1 MKNSIFL
8 YLSLCIFMIGCGD
21 SQPGSDSGESGLGA
35 AVPDSLPAD
44 TKLSI
49 NPTITLQSELSNG
62 RSGSAYYINDDPSY
76 FWVGEGVV
84 DITLDRTSTSIVLS
98 FTTKDGN
105 KVEFEMTN
113 FVDIGQDGFIDEFT
127 VVGKVNGE
135 TKVNQVGQFRGNTR
149 PRNINVKDTIDINR
163 APTQKEFEDNIVGM
177 LLVHVE
183 KYPDK
188 GDGGIDRFNADGTL
202 TTYDLNGNWFEE
214 GIGTYRYNYNN
225 GDPRFIV
232 EATDTETIPSLGEV
246 RVDEKYIIKLNF
258 SNLYEGTYE
267 TLESSYTYNGQT
279 FYEDDDNL
287 SRGDFFIMTTVPSP

>member
-8 YLSLCIFMIGCGD
+8 YLSVCIFMIGCGD
-21 SQPGSDSGESGLGA
+21 RQPGSDSGESGLGA

-62 RSGSAYYINDDPSY
+62 RSGKANYSNDDPTY

-105 KVEFEMTN
+105 KVVFEMTN

-149 PRNINVKDTIDINR
+149 PRNINVKDTIDIKR

-177 LLVHVE
+177 LLVHIE
-183 KYPDK
+183 TSPDP
-188 GDGGIDRFNADGTL
+188 GDGGMERFNSNGTL
-202 TTYDLNGNWFEE
+202 TSYDFDGSLDEDELATYKYD
-214 GIGTYRYNYNN
+214 YNN
-225 GDPRFIV
+225 GDPRLI
-232 EATDTETIPSLGEV
+232 
-246 RVDEKYIIKLNF
+246 VDEEDGNYYSTDIIKLNF
-258 SNLYEGTYE
+258 TNFLEGTYE
-267 TLESSYTYNGQT
+267 VLPESTEMGKPLPP
-279 FYEDDDNL
+279 EDL
-287 SRGDFFIMTTVPSP
+287 SKGNWYIMTTVPTP

>member
-35 AVPDSLPAD
+35 AVPDSLPAE
-44 TKLSI
+44 TKLTI

-62 RSGSAYYINDDPSY
+62 SSGTAYYINDDPTY

-84 DITLDRTSTSIVLS
+84 DTTLDRTSTSIVLS

-127 VVGKVNGE
+127 VAGKVNGQ

-149 PRNINVKDTIDINR
+149 PRNVNVKDTIDINR

-177 LLVHVE
+177 LLVHIE
-183 KYPDK
+183 TSPDA
-188 GDGGIDRFNADGTL
+188 GDGGIERFNSNGFLTSYDFDGSL
-202 TTYDLNGNWFEE
+202 DEE
-214 GIGTYRYNYNN
+214 NEWTYRYDYNN
-225 GDPRFIV
+225 GQPRLI
-232 EATDTETIPSLGEV
+232 TEGPETVSSTSGPDIEGV
-246 RVDEKYIIKLNF
+246 GRDVIKLNF
-258 SNLYEGTYE
+258 DNFYEGTYE
-267 TLESSYTYNGQT
+267 HLESTVTFNGQT
-279 FYEDDDNL
+279 LHLDHG
-287 SRGDFFIMTTVPSP
+287 SKGDWFIMTTVPTP